1 MEIKHIVL
9 RPRIPR
15 DLDETLETRMLRV
28 FFASLYSRE
37 VVALYRSERGSVE
50 SETSSAI
57 IESIDSVQRSTGDL
71 AGRRNPGE
79 NFRNERHC
87 TFPSLVIST
96 IKWTLLVANFAHGS
110 HAFSDSSV
118 LPR

>member
-37 VVALYRSERGSVE
+37 VVALDRSERGSVE

-57 IESIDSVQRSTGDL
+57 TESIDSVQRSTVDL

-79 NFRNERHC
+79 NFRNERYC